1 MGQKFPLCSNSY
13 KLYQQI
19 PMNYTYKF
27 WEVFEAKRYF
37 FPLRTEELLDP
48 EF

>member
-1 MGQKFPLCSNSY
+1 MGQKFPSRSNSY

-19 PMNYTYKF
+19 PINYTYKF
-27 WEVFEAKRYF
+27 WEHFEATTYF
-37 FPLRTEELLDP
+37 FLLRTEELLDP